1 MTAGGCHYPT
11 KAQTKQSNTHNMS
24 KKRKMR
30 FLIPAL
36 LFGVCVLTTGCNK
49 NVFYTAQRDV
59 DEAGWNMNDKV
70 TFDVE
75 IDDTLQMYD
84 FFVDVRNSVHYPK
97 ANTFFFINTTFPD
110 GSVAY
115 DTLECPLAD
124 VEGHWY
130 GRRTGRYVD
139 SRYVFRRHVIFPRTG
154 NYHFEVAHGM
164 RDTNVV
170 GLKSVGLHIVKFGG
184 KQ

>member
-1 MTAGGCHYPT
+1 MKPTLRYLLPVFLSVVSLLWTACDNHVY
-11 KAQTKQSNTHNMS
+11 
-24 KKRKMR
+24 
-30 FLIPAL
+30 
-36 LFGVCVLTTGCNK
+36 
-49 NVFYTAQRDV
+49 YTEERDV
-59 DEAGWNMNDKV
+59 DETGWNMADRLK
-70 TFDVE
+70 FDVE
-75 IDDTLQMYD
+75 VDDTLHVFD

-97 ANTFFFINTTFPD
+97 ANVFFFINTTFPD

-139 SRYVFRRHVIFPRTG
+139 SRYVFRKHVIFPRSG
-154 NYHFEVAHGM
+154 NYHFEVWHGM

-170 GLKSVGLHIVKFGG
+170 GLKSVGMRIERL
-184 KQ
+184 

>member
-1 MTAGGCHYPT
+1 MYQYKVKP
-11 KAQTKQSNTHNMS
+11 M
-24 KKRKMR
+24 KRQYR
-30 FLIPAL
+30 TIAL
-36 LFGVCVLTTGCNK
+36 LPLLLLLLQGCDK
-49 NVFYTAQRDV
+49 HVYYTDEHDV
-59 DEAGWNMNDKV
+59 DETGWNMNDAAV
-70 TFDVE
+70 FDVDV
-75 IDDTLQMYD
+75 DDTLQVFD
-84 FFVDVRNSVHYPK
+84 FFIDVRNSVHFPK
-97 ANTFFFINTTFPD
+97 ANVFFFINTTFPD

-154 NYHFEVAHGM
+154 LYRFEILHGM

-170 GLKSVGLHIVKFGG
+170 GLKSVGLRIERFGTT
-184 KQ
+184 

>member
-1 MTAGGCHYPT
+1 MID
-11 KAQTKQSNTHNMS
+11 M
-24 KKRKMR
+24 RKS
-30 FLIPAL
+30 IEIIL
-36 LFGVCVLTTGCNK
+36 LAAVMCLQACDK
-49 NVFYTAQRDV
+49 NVFYAAERDV
-59 DEAGWNMNDKV
+59 DESGWNMKEPV
-70 TFDVE
+70 VFDVNIE
-75 IDDTLQMYD
+75 DTLQVYD
-84 FFVDVRNSVHYPK
+84 FFIDVRNSVHYTK

-139 SRYVFRRHVIFPRTG
+139 SRYVFQRHVIFPRAG
-154 NYHFEVAHGM
+154 RYHFEVYHGM

-170 GLKSVGLHIVKFGG
+170 GLKSVGMRIEHFGRVED
-184 KQ
+184 

>member
-1 MTAGGCHYPT
+1 M
-11 KAQTKQSNTHNMS
+11 
-24 KKRKMR
+24 RKS
-30 FLIPAL
+30 IEIIL
-36 LFGVCVLTTGCNK
+36 LAAVMCLQACDK
-49 NVFYTAQRDV
+49 NVFYAAERDV
-59 DEAGWNMNDKV
+59 DESGWNMKEPV
-70 TFDVE
+70 VFDVNIE
-75 IDDTLQMYD
+75 DTLQVYD
-84 FFVDVRNSVHYPK
+84 FFIDVRNSVHYTK

-139 SRYVFRRHVIFPRTG
+139 SRYVFQRHVIIPRAG
-154 NYHFEVAHGM
+154 RYHFEVYHGM

-170 GLKSVGLHIVKFGG
+170 GLKSVGMRIEHFGRVG
-184 KQ
+184 D

>member
-1 MTAGGCHYPT
+1 M
-11 KAQTKQSNTHNMS
+11 
-24 KKRKMR
+24 KRR
-30 FLIPAL
+30 FTIVAL
-36 LFGVCVLTTGCNK
+36 LPLLLVMLQGCDK
-49 NVFYTAQRDV
+49 HVYFTDEHDV
-59 DEAGWNMNDKV
+59 DETGWNMADAAV
-70 TFDVE
+70 FDVDV
-75 IDDTLQMYD
+75 DDTLQVFD
-84 FFVDVRNSVHYPK
+84 FYIDVRNSVHFPK
-97 ANTFFFINTTFPD
+97 ANVFFFINTTFPD

-154 NYHFEVAHGM
+154 LYRFEILHGM

-170 GLKSVGLHIVKFGG
+170 GMKSVGLRIERFETN
-184 KQ
+184 

>member
-1 MTAGGCHYPT
+1 MYQYKVKP
-11 KAQTKQSNTHNMS
+11 M
-24 KKRKMR
+24 KRQYR
-30 FLIPAL
+30 TIAL
-36 LFGVCVLTTGCNK
+36 LPLLILLLQGCDK
-49 NVFYTAQRDV
+49 HVYYTDEHDV
-59 DEAGWNMNDKV
+59 DETGWNMNDAAV
-70 TFDVE
+70 FDVDV
-75 IDDTLQMYD
+75 DDTLQVFD
-84 FFVDVRNSVHYPK
+84 FFIDVRNSVHFPK
-97 ANTFFFINTTFPD
+97 ANVFFFINTTFPD

-154 NYHFEVAHGM
+154 LYRFEILHGM

-170 GLKSVGLHIVKFGG
+170 GLKSVGLRIERFGT
-184 KQ
+184 K

>member
-1 MTAGGCHYPT
+1 MLPLLLLLLQGCDKHVY
-11 KAQTKQSNTHNMS
+11 
-24 KKRKMR
+24 
-30 FLIPAL
+30 
-36 LFGVCVLTTGCNK
+36 
-49 NVFYTAQRDV
+49 YTDEHDV
-59 DEAGWNMNDKV
+59 DETGWNMNDAAV
-70 TFDVE
+70 FDVDV
-75 IDDTLQMYD
+75 DDTLQVFD
-84 FFVDVRNSVHYPK
+84 FFIDVRNSVHFPK
-97 ANTFFFINTTFPD
+97 ANVFFFINTTFPD

-154 NYHFEVAHGM
+154 LYRFEILHGM

-170 GLKSVGLHIVKFGG
+170 GLKSVGLRIERFGT
-184 KQ
+184 K

>member
-1 MTAGGCHYPT
+1 MYQYKVKP
-11 KAQTKQSNTHNMS
+11 M
-24 KKRKMR
+24 KRQYR
-30 FLIPAL
+30 TIAL
-36 LFGVCVLTTGCNK
+36 LPLLLLLLQGCDK
-49 NVFYTAQRDV
+49 HVYYTDEHDV
-59 DEAGWNMNDKV
+59 DETGWNMNDAAV
-70 TFDVE
+70 FDVDV
-75 IDDTLQMYD
+75 DDTLQVFD
-84 FFVDVRNSVHYPK
+84 FFIDMHNSVHFPK
-97 ANTFFFINTTFPD
+97 ANVFFFINTTFPD

-154 NYHFEVAHGM
+154 LYRFEILHGM

-170 GLKSVGLHIVKFGG
+170 GLKSVGLRIERFGT
-184 KQ
+184 K

>member
-1 MTAGGCHYPT
+1 MYQYKVKP
-11 KAQTKQSNTHNMS
+11 M
-24 KKRKMR
+24 KRQYR
-30 FLIPAL
+30 TIAL
-36 LFGVCVLTTGCNK
+36 LPLLLLLLQGCDK
-49 NVFYTAQRDV
+49 HVYYTDEHDV
-59 DEAGWNMNDKV
+59 DETGWNINDAAV
-70 TFDVE
+70 FDVDV
-75 IDDTLQMYD
+75 DDTLQVFD
-84 FFVDVRNSVHYPK
+84 FFIDVRNSVHFPK
-97 ANTFFFINTTFPD
+97 ANVFFFINTTFPD

-154 NYHFEVAHGM
+154 LYRFEILHGM

-170 GLKSVGLHIVKFGG
+170 GLKSVGLRIERFGT
-184 KQ
+184 K